1 MSKRRTDGFTLI
13 ELLVVIAIIALL
25 MSILM
30 PALQRVKLQAKS
42 VACISKLKQWGL
54 FFSMYAEDHDSRFMR
69 GFRTS
74 PANRWVS
81 ALGDYYKWDDEFTCC
96 PNATKPWVD
105 KYGVDSGAEGHSSGA
120 GVTMAWGYI
129 SQGHWMYKGEQQ
141 QMKGSYG
148 INGWVVDPPGGLEPH
163 PERGT
168 PDFFFRGPNVAGAG
182 YVPLF
187 MEAQRY
193 NGVPLHSDT
202 PPPYSGEQWND
213 NAQMGRFC
221 LDRHDGFAGCLLLDF
236 SARKVGLKEL
246 WTLKW
251 HRRYEIAGPWTLGGG
266 VQATDWPD
274 WMKDLKDY

>member
-1 MSKRRTDGFTLI
+1 MSKRRTGGFTLI

-30 PALQRVKLQAKS
+30 PALQRVKLQARS

-54 FFSMYAEDHDSRFMR
+54 FFSMYAQEFDGRFM
-69 GFRTS
+69 GGPGTTL
-74 PANRWVS
+74 PNRWVY

-105 KYGVDSGAEGHSSGA
+105 ENGLDSLAEGHKSGA
-120 GVTMAWGYI
+120 GVTMAWGYTGM
-129 SQGHWMYKGEQQ
+129 SGTRSHWPKM
-141 QMKGSYG
+141 MKGSYG
-148 INGWVVDPPGGLEPH
+148 INGWVNDIPPDDEPH
-163 PERGT
+163 PELGG
-168 PDFFFRGPNVAGAG
+168 PEYFWRGPNVAGAG

-187 MEAQRY
+187 LEAQRY
-193 NGVPLHSDT
+193 NGWALETDR
-202 PPPYSGEQWND
+202 PPTYSGERWND
-213 NAQMGRFC
+213 DAQMGRYC

-251 HRRYEIAGPWTLGGG
+251 HQQYNQAGPWTLGGG
-266 VQATDWPD
+266 VRTTDWPE
-274 WMKDLKDY
+274 WMQNLKDY